1 MKVTKNIFLARSY
14 LQQYCNKPSV
24 DKPLAQYIRMMD
36 KLNLSER
43 NKVFNDIQVKKL
55 LRRVNK

>member
-24 DKPLAQYIRMMD
+24 DKSLAQYIRMMD
-36 KLNLSER
+36 KLNLS
-43 NKVFNDIQVKKL
+43 
-55 LRRVNK
+55 